1 MGRCSKC
8 GAAAG
13 LCENGTPLCFACL
26 EELKRHESK
35 PLAQSPHN
43 GNFNQWS
50 LNCARR
56 GGYMLHR
63 LSQATMVLA
72 SGDNHQAAIPIPA
85 GKIVDVV
92 GSTED
97 DRFVVIS
104 VNGERFLAF
113 ASDLVDGASQV
124 KKVGA

>member
-1 MGRCSKC
+1 
-8 GAAAG
+8 
-13 LCENGTPLCFACL
+13 
-26 EELKRHESK
+26 
-35 PLAQSPHN
+35 
-43 GNFNQWS
+43 
-50 LNCARR
+50 
-56 GGYMLHR
+56 MLHR
-63 LSQATMVLA
+63 LSRATMVLA

-104 VNGERFLAF
+104 VDGEEFVAF
-113 ASDLVDGASQV
+113 ASDLVDGASQL